1 MTIPNSTFRAFVQK
15 LGNSDPSTFVGN
27 EGDIFWDP
35 NTGYLRRSDGSTP
48 GGIAVSGGAATALNP
63 GDNVSELIN
72 DANYL
77 VESDVNQ
84 ILNDGGYITG
94 VDNLDDIGDVSVAGA
109 TSNQYLLYNGTNW
122 VAETLEISSGI
133 ELKGSVDCTSEEA
146 PDSPVVGDFYFNTGD
161 GTALSSWT
169 GLTTV
174 VDGDRV
180 VYTTTNVWR
189 VFGNLNDSGG
199 VGLDDFSVT
208 KENASGGGDLSYN
221 NSNGVFTFTPA
232 DLTAVQ
238 WSDIQNKPSLY
249 TSDSYIT
256 SLPVLS

>member
-1 MTIPNSTFRAFVQK
+1 MAIPNSTFRAFIQK

-35 NTGYLRRSDGSTP
+35 NTGELRRSDGSTP
-48 GGIAVSGGAATALNP
+48 GGVTLTGGGTALKP
-63 GDNVSELIN
+63 GDNVSELVN
-72 DANYL
+72 DTNYL
-77 VESDVNQ
+77 VESDVTT
-84 ILNDGGYITG
+84 ILSNGGYITG

-122 VAETLEISSGI
+122 VAQTLEISSGI
-133 ELKGSVDCTSEEA
+133 DLKGSIDCTSQEA
-146 PDSPVVGDFYFNTGD
+146 PGSPVVGDFYFNTGD
-161 GTALSSWT
+161 GAALSSWT

-174 VDGDRV
+174 TDGDRI
-180 VYTTTNVWR
+180 VYTATNVWQ
-189 VFGNLNDSGG
+189 VFGNLNDSGSL
-199 VGLDDFSVT
+199 GLDDFSVS

-238 WSDIQNKPSLY
+238 WSDVQNKPSLY
-249 TSDSYIT
+249 TSNSYIT